1 MGWDALGGTGAL
13 RFTETESET
22 VAAGGRGR
30 GERRLMRI
38 IVSWIE
44 FQFCKMNEIL
54 ELDGGNIFTTNKSIR
69 VTKLFT

>member
-1 MGWDALGGTGAL
+1 
-13 RFTETESET
+13 
-22 VAAGGRGR
+22 
-30 GERRLMRI
+30 MRI